1 MRPNKQDE
9 LHKFCAKINLISMK
23 LKIMVFSPVSKPV
36 SSRHDERVLISVIV
50 IDIFKTFCLSV
61 FFVNFFM
68 FLNGYEIQKYKYKF
82 KWKLDKK
89 TADNL
94 NTN

>member
-1 MRPNKQDE
+1 
-9 LHKFCAKINLISMK
+9 MK

-36 SSRHDERVLISVIV
+36 TSRHDERVLISVIV

-61 FFVNFFM
+61 FFFM
-68 FLNGYEIQKYKYKF
+68 FLNDYGIQKYKFKCKF
-82 KWKLDKK
+82 DKK
-89 TADNL
+89 KSADNL